1 MEKYREIIDLPHH
14 VSKTR
19 PQMPMSDRAAQFAP
33 FAALTGYD
41 AAIKETGRLTDERIE
56 LDEEALTALDMK
68 YQLLMDA
75 LDDKPEVT
83 ITYFQPD
90 ERKAGG
96 KYVSAVGTVKKVDDF
111 ERRITMQDGSKIPMD
126 DVLIIDGE
134 IFSSL
139 LLQIAGNNHLLGFN
153 GYAVRV
159 GILHR
164 KADVDRG
171 AASGVGLLSGHRSR
185 FFSAFSCHAQPTF
198 LCS

>member
-1 MEKYREIIDLPHH
+1 MNGKYDEIMGLPHH

-56 LDEEALTALDMK
+56 LDVEALSALDMK

-75 LDDKPEVT
+75 LDEAPEVT

-96 KYVSAVGTVKKVDDF
+96 KYVSAVGAVKKIDDF
-111 ERRITMQDGSKIPMD
+111 ERRITMRDGTRIPTD
-126 DVLIIDGE
+126 DVLSIDGE
-134 IFSSL
+134 LFSSL
-139 LLQIAGNNHLLGFN
+139 E
-153 GYAVRV
+153 
-159 GILHR
+159 
-164 KADVDRG
+164 
-171 AASGVGLLSGHRSR
+171 
-185 FFSAFSCHAQPTF
+185 
-198 LCS
+198 